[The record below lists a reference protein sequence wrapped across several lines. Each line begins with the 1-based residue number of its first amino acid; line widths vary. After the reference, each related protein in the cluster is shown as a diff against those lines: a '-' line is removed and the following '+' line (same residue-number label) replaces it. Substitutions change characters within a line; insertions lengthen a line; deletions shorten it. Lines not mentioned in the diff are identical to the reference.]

1 MHLVEF
7 NGKPQKLFK
16 YLNLKRKIVKFANF
30 PIFYRK
36 ILANFLEIRNL
47 YQHDNGQDLI
57 RFNNKDILIDGNSFF
72 LQKWKEKGVIL
83 IQDILDNDGKF
94 LTFISFQERFKIK
107 CNFLSYLQVIS
118 AIPKRLRQKAK
129 SLGRRENLRAYK
141 TTFPLTPSLNID
153 LYKMKCKDYYW
164 LYSNGTTC
172 IATGPKKWEKELK
185 SGNIDW

>member
-1 MHLVEF
+1 M
-7 NGKPQKLFK
+7 
-16 YLNLKRKIVKFANF
+16 
-30 PIFYRK
+30 
-36 ILANFLEIRNL
+36 IL
-47 YQHDNGQDLI
+47 
-57 RFNNKDILIDGNSFF
+57 FNNKDILIDGNSFF

-94 LTFISFQERFKIK
+94 LTFTSFKERFKIK

-118 AIPKRLRQKAK
+118 AIPKCLLQKAK

-164 LYSNGTTC
+164 LYINGTTC

-185 SGNIDW
+185 SGNID